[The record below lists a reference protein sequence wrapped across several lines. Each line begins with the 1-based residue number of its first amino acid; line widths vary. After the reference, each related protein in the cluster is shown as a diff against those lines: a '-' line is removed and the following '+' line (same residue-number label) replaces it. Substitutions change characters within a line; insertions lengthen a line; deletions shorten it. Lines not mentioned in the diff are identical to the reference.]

1 MTELSNFGEFCSFCA
16 VWIRKGSD
24 MESLVERFEAFGEFC
39 VMFFGFS
46 LGKTSKKHGKTCK
59 NMETQ
64 WLYSR

>member
-1 MTELSNFGEFCSFCA
+1 
-16 VWIRKGSD
+16 

>member
-1 MTELSNFGEFCSFCA
+1 M
-16 VWIRKGSD
+16 
-24 MESLVERFEAFGEFC
+24 ERFEAFGEFC

-64 WLYSR
+64 WLYSRLVDNYDIVMRNVI